1 MTPEKEKSYW
11 IDVSV
16 PLTDN
21 TVSWPD
27 DPPVRVERIEDLE
40 RGDNHNLS
48 LLSMSSHSGT
58 HLDAPAHFFS
68 GGRTIDEIDP
78 ENLIG
83 TARVIEILDAD
94 SVKPAALEPL
104 LIRKGERILI
114 KTRNSRLW
122 REEKTFNKDYVYLTV
137 EAALH
142 FVERKVRLIG
152 IDYLSVGGAGQDGSE
167 VHRILLGA
175 GVTIIEGLDLSA
187 TKPGRYHIVCLPLR
201 IKNGDGAPARVI
213 LKPRR

>member
-1 MTPEKEKSYW
+1 MTPEKSNW

-21 TVSWPD
+21 MVSWPD

-40 RGDNHNLS
+40 RGDSHNLS

-58 HLDAPAHFFS
+58 HLDAPAHFFT
-68 GGRTIDEIDP
+68 GGRTVDNIKP
-78 ENLIG
+78 EKLIG
-83 TARVIEILDAD
+83 AARVIEILDTE
-94 SVKPAALEPL
+94 SVKPSELKSL

-122 REEKTFNKDYVYLTV
+122 RQENTFNRDFVYLTA
-137 EAALH
+137 EAALF
-142 FVERKVRLIG
+142 FVERKVCMVG
-152 IDYLSVGGAGQDGSE
+152 VDYLSVGSAGQDGSE
-167 VHRILLGA
+167 VHRILLAA
-175 GVTIIEGLDLSA
+175 GITIVEGLDLSD
-187 TKPGRYHIVCLPLR
+187 TKPGRYEMICLPLR

>member
-21 TVSWPD
+21 MVSWPD

-40 RGDNHNLS
+40 RGDSHNLS
-48 LLSMSSHSGT
+48 VLSMSSHSGT
-58 HLDAPAHFFS
+58 HLDAPAHFFA
-68 GGRTIDEIDP
+68 GAQTVDNIDP

-83 TARVIEILDAD
+83 TARVIEVLDAE
-94 SVKPAALEPL
+94 SVKPVALDPL

-137 EAALH
+137 ETALH

-152 IDYLSVGGAGQDGSE
+152 VDYLSVGDAGQDGSE

-175 GVTIIEGLDLSA
+175 GVTIIEGLDLSD
-187 TKPGRYHIVCLPLR
+187 TKPGRYEMICLPLR

-213 LKPRR
+213 LKPRC